1 MASLLPR
8 NRALRALVVLL
19 LALVTLEAIYVVA
32 VNIAL
37 AAIAKKFDDADPVGV
52 SFDRGYSLVP
62 GSVHLRGVK
71 AHGAASGG
79 WSVSIPR
86 ADATFSIWRVVTAPR
101 VIDAIAADVDSVEI
115 GQRAPTR
122 KSNGPM
128 HVVVSDL
135 SIDGS
140 RISFRADAD
149 VRGVTLENAGDVLA
163 RDVRG
168 TIALRVAPVDV
179 DKRSLVET
187 TSGSIALDGNF
198 VSLAPLASFGSLKTT
213 QEPGTLHVSGSLDA
227 GLLGPGSEIR
237 AHTSRATLSDDRG
250 ARGDF
255 PSGLDVLVRVAPATP
270 TELQLAV
277 ETPRLVFAG
286 GKSAEPPDVFEDF
299 ELTVPAGSSDLKLD
313 RLGMTSLTWST
324 RRATVHEG
332 ATSLA
337 SPANGTLRFELGHET
352 ELVAKNGTIHA
363 TSVVVESPDVTDRTP
378 FEASLLVEGLSV
390 SRAHGISLQ
399 GPLHAS
405 GPDALPVL
413 EVFVTSPSIRG
424 ALGSLAHKSFT
435 LDAKM
440 DRSDG
445 VLSLDDLTLNA
456 AGLAMRGGYRRSEA
470 SSSGAFLVDD
480 GTLSV
485 GIAMKDKKE
494 SLVFGASSRWLDR
507 ALEKSP

>member
-19 LALVTLEAIYVVA
+19 LAIVTLEAIWVVVA
-32 VNIAL
+32 NIAL

-52 SFDRGYSLVP
+52 AFDRGYSLVP

-71 AHGAASGG
+71 VHGAASGG
-79 WSVSIPR
+79 WSVAIAR
-86 ADATFSIWRVVTAPR
+86 ADVGFSIWRVVTAPR
-101 VIDAIAADVDSVEI
+101 VVDSIAADVDSVEI
-115 GQRAPTR
+115 GQKAPTR
-122 KSNGPM
+122 RSKGPM

-135 SIDGS
+135 SLDGS
-140 RISFRADAD
+140 RVSFRVDAD

-168 TIALRVAPVDV
+168 TIALRVAPVDL
-179 DKRSLVET
+179 DKHSLIET
-187 TSGSIALDGNF
+187 ASGPIALDGTF
-198 VSLAPLASFGSLKTT
+198 VSLAPLASFGSLETT
-213 QEPGTLHVSGSLDA
+213 QEPGTLHVAGSLDA
-227 GLLGPGSEIR
+227 GLLGPSSEIR
-237 AHTSRATLSDDRG
+237 AHTSRATLSDGRG

-286 GKSAEPPDVFEDF
+286 KSTEPPDVFEDF

-313 RLGMTSLTWST
+313 RLAMTSLAWST

-337 SPANGTLRFELGHET
+337 SPADGTLRFELGHET
-352 ELVAKNGTIHA
+352 ELVAKSGTIHA
-363 TSVVVESPDVTDRTP
+363 ASVVVESPDVDDRTP
-378 FEASLLVEGLSV
+378 FEARLVVEGLSV
-390 SRAHGISLQ
+390 SRAHGISLR

-435 LDAKM
+435 LDATM

-445 VLSLDDLTLNA
+445 VLALDDLTLNA

-470 SSSGAFLVDD
+470 SSSGAFLVED

-485 GIAMKDKKE
+485 GISMKDKKE
-494 SLVFGASSRWLDR
+494 SLVLGASSRWLDR